1 MKGLNIVLLVLID
14 GNLDMS
20 QQCALAAQ
28 KAKHILGCIKRSV
41 ASRLRDVT
49 RPFYSELVRPH
60 LEYCIQVWSPLCRR
74 DIDLLEHIQMRATKT
89 IEGMEHLPSEERLR
103 GLRLFSL
110 EKSRL
115 WETWEQPFTV

>member
-1 MKGLNIVLLVLID
+1 
-14 GNLDMS
+14 
-20 QQCALAAQ
+20 
-28 KAKHILGCIKRSV
+28 
-41 ASRLRDVT
+41 LRDVT
-49 RPFYSELVRPH
+49 QPFYSELVRPH
-60 LEYCIQVWSPLCRR
+60 LEYCIQVRSPQCRR